1 MKKRFSRYVVGVVG
15 LVFFCSVVNAQSPD
29 RFSVSVG
36 AELGSDFFD
45 THVPFTGGVNVIAL
59 WQVSPIFHAGVGLGV
74 YESMYKGSRTD
85 DPNAVSAD
93 HTAWDLLPEAFVNAQ
108 INFSRNPSPFFLDV
122 RAGVGMVCNKYLK
135 NEKVYDS
142 LHNQQWTAPMSL
154 GLGKRFSLGEGRSIA
169 LVLRQ
174 DFKVMYS
181 WNTMLGVSYKFNPI

>member
-1 MKKRFSRYVVGVVG
+1 MKKITAMVIMMTILLSASAHARGNGKFGVS
-15 LVFFCSVVNAQSPD
+15 L
-29 RFSVSVG
+29 G
-36 AELGSDFFD
+36 AEVGTSLFD
-45 THVPFTGGVNVIAL
+45 NKTPFTIGIDAVAL

-74 YESMYKGSRTD
+74 YEGMYKGSRTD
-85 DPNAVSAD
+85 DTNAVSAD